1 MIDPLDFENRH
12 LIEKLERKRKLAFL
26 VLLLEQASLRL
37 WRVFFWALL
46 FCALWML
53 QIPSFFGAPGAVAA
67 LATFLGGC
75 VFLYLKDV
83 RYFEWPGRKI
93 VDRRLEQSSNLHHR
107 PITGLQDSLSNPEKA
122 ETRTLWE
129 SGKSRMLAALGQLK
143 SPRPGAFAAKKD
155 PYALR
160 LGVIML
166 FIIGLMIS
174 GPRWD
179 ERIWNGLTPI
189 SPSFSFKKAEGINL
203 WITPPEYT
211 GIAQIVLE
219 GSGNKSEPLKIPA
232 GSKIK
237 VRVAGGLGRPSLKA
251 GETTLPLERLGDD
264 SYGLEI
270 EAPEA
275 TRLAIRQMFIVRS
288 AWNYTLIPD
297 SPPAIE
303 SKGTPEILH
312 NGQIKFPLAVTDDY
326 GVKDITL
333 SMKLDPSVTEAPL
346 GEPFSETRSVI
357 SPPGISFEFQ
367 PIYDL
372 TPHTWSGLPVIIE
385 LSITDHIGQRA
396 ALPPIKI
403 TLPERAFHHPVAKAL
418 IEERK
423 ILARHP
429 VESSQDMARRVEEFL
444 YRPSAFRDNIVVFLA
459 IRSAA
464 SRLFYTPS
472 EETAKAVIK
481 LLWDTALTIED
492 GNLSL
497 AARNL
502 REAQKALEKALD
514 NPEIS
519 DQEISMLMNDLR
531 SAMAEYLTELQRELQ
546 KRMTED
552 GGPQMIPP
560 EMLSSLL
567 DPEALSSFL
576 DQMESQMMSGDKKS
590 AREML
595 AQLQRMMDSMD
606 PSMATPLPEDVQ
618 MMMEGVSELQEL
630 IDRQQELLDRTKG
643 QMEVTGTLQKKKQG
657 YGDTLDPNMSLF
669 EKWGIEMGDVPPP
682 PTMDPNKAPKGIT
695 INTQGNKTE
704 QEALRVILGKLMLE
718 AGEALGEIPEN
729 MGLAEQE
736 MRLSSDALGQ
746 NEPGLSIPHQEK
758 AIEHLKESS
767 EQLSQQLMARIQQ
780 MTGLS
785 LNGGMKLDPLGRPYG
800 ENGDRPGPF
809 PGSRVKIPDEAQR
822 KNVEQ
827 ILRLLRRR
835 SGELDRPDQEL
846 DYYRR
851 LLRQF

>member
-1 MIDPLDFENRH
+1 
-12 LIEKLERKRKLAFL
+12 
-26 VLLLEQASLRL
+26 
-37 WRVFFWALL
+37 
-46 FCALWML
+46 
-53 QIPSFFGAPGAVAA
+53 
-67 LATFLGGC
+67 
-75 VFLYLKDV
+75 
-83 RYFEWPGRKI
+83 
-93 VDRRLEQSSNLHHR
+93 
-107 PITGLQDSLSNPEKA
+107 
-122 ETRTLWE
+122 
-129 SGKSRMLAALGQLK
+129 
-143 SPRPGAFAAKKD
+143 
-155 PYALR
+155 
-160 LGVIML
+160 
-166 FIIGLMIS
+166 
-174 GPRWD
+174 
-179 ERIWNGLTPI
+179 
-189 SPSFSFKKAEGINL
+189 
-203 WITPPEYT
+203 
-211 GIAQIVLE
+211 
-219 GSGNKSEPLKIPA
+219 
-232 GSKIK
+232 
-237 VRVAGGLGRPSLKA
+237 
-251 GETTLPLERLGDD
+251 
-264 SYGLEI
+264 
-270 EAPEA
+270 
-275 TRLAIRQMFIVRS
+275 
-288 AWNYTLIPD
+288 
-297 SPPAIE
+297 
-303 SKGTPEILH
+303 
-312 NGQIKFPLAVTDDY
+312 
-326 GVKDITL
+326 
-333 SMKLDPSVTEAPL
+333 
-346 GEPFSETRSVI
+346 
-357 SPPGISFEFQ
+357 
-367 PIYDL
+367 
-372 TPHTWSGLPVIIE
+372 
-385 LSITDHIGQRA
+385 
-396 ALPPIKI
+396 
-403 TLPERAFHHPVAKAL
+403 
-418 IEERK
+418 
-423 ILARHP
+423 
-429 VESSQDMARRVEEFL
+429 
-444 YRPSAFRDNIVVFLA
+444 
-459 IRSAA
+459 
-464 SRLFYTPS
+464 
-472 EETAKAVIK
+472 
-481 LLWDTALTIED
+481 
-492 GNLSL
+492 
-497 AARNL
+497 
-502 REAQKALEKALD
+502 
-514 NPEIS
+514 
-519 DQEISMLMNDLR
+519 MLMNDLR